1 MDDDCLDGLLDRAS
15 LMIQVLRQ
23 ASEIEG
29 VDEISD
35 QSLKL
40 MARGGVLL
48 VGFLLKTEPGVHDLN
63 ECEQAGI
70 IALTAR
76 REAEEEE

>member
-15 LMIQVLRQ
+15 LMIQVLWQ

-29 VDEISD
+29 VDEVSD

-40 MARGGVLL
+40 MARGRVLL
-48 VGFLLKTEPGVHDLN
+48 VGFLLKTDPGVTDLT

-76 REAEEEE
+76 KEAGEQ